1 MVELNCKYP
10 VVYKDDVIVYTPDKD
25 GAVGSTYPGAGTSYK
40 EFDTYEDA
48 QAFIKKQGLKE
59 PKTSD
64 SVNYEVQG

>member
-10 VVYKDDVIVYTPDKD
+10 VVYKDDVIVYTPDEY
-25 GAVGSTYPGAGTSYK
+25 GTVGSTYPGAGTSYK

-48 QAFIKKQGLKE
+48 QSFIKENGLKE

-64 SVNYEVQG
+64 DMNYEVQG

>member
-10 VVYKDDVIVYTPDKD
+10 VVYKDDAIVYTPDKD

-48 QAFIKKQGLKE
+48 QAFINKQGLKE
-59 PKTSD
+59 PKMPD
-64 SVNYEVQG
+64 SMNYEIQR